1 MNLIFENVPEEEPDN
16 RSVTR
21 RKNKMKGIHSFGFAL
36 ALVAVFVFGLYWGRN
51 PIPEQGIQ
59 AAASDRAGR
68 LVLATG
74 YVAPDL
80 EAVYCLDQLT
90 GRLSAGVLSRKDGS
104 FQGLYERNINSDLAE
119 VLRQENVTTPLTVT
133 PQYTMVT
140 GEANMENRGASLW
153 KVAKSVVY
161 IAEVNTGMLLVY
173 TIPWQQSLHASD
185 QPETALLEPWTAK
198 QFQPGIL
205 RE

>member
-1 MNLIFENVPEEEPDN
+1 
-16 RSVTR
+16 
-21 RKNKMKGIHSFGFAL
+21 MKRFHSFGFAL
-36 ALVAVFVFGLYWGRN
+36 VLITALTFGLFCAKKSV
-51 PIPEQGIQ
+51 PERSIQ

-74 YVAPDL
+74 YVAPDM

-90 GRLSAGVLSRKDGS
+90 GRLSAGVLSRKDGK

-119 VLRQENVTTPLTVT
+119 VLRMKNVTTPLSVA

-140 GEANMENRGASLW
+140 GEVNTENRGASLW
-153 KVAKSVVY
+153 QVAKSVVY

-173 TIPWQQSLHASD
+173 TIPWQRSLHAGD
-185 QPETALLEPWTAK
+185 QPETALLELWTAE

-205 RE
+205 K

>member
-1 MNLIFENVPEEEPDN
+1 
-16 RSVTR
+16 
-21 RKNKMKGIHSFGFAL
+21 MKGFHSFGVVLVLIAVL
-36 ALVAVFVFGLYWGRN
+36 AFGLFLGKRSV
-51 PIPEQGIQ
+51 PERGIQ

-74 YVAPDL
+74 YVAPDM

-90 GRLSAGVLSRKDGS
+90 GRLSAGVLSRKDGK
-104 FQGLYERNINSDLAE
+104 FQVLYERNINSDLAE
-119 VLRQENVTTPLTVT
+119 VLRQRNVTTPLSVA

-140 GEANMENRGASLW
+140 GEVNTENRGASLW
-153 KVAKSVVY
+153 QVAKSVVY

-173 TIPWQQSLHASD
+173 TVPWQRSIHAAD
-185 QPETALLEPWTAK
+185 QPETALLELWTAE

-205 RE
+205 K

>member
-1 MNLIFENVPEEEPDN
+1 
-16 RSVTR
+16 
-21 RKNKMKGIHSFGFAL
+21 
-36 ALVAVFVFGLYWGRN
+36 
-51 PIPEQGIQ
+51 
-59 AAASDRAGR
+59 
-68 LVLATG
+68 VLATG
-74 YVAPDL
+74 YVAPDT

-90 GRLSAGVLSRKDGS
+90 GRLSAGVLSRKDGR

-119 VLRQENVTTPLTVT
+119 VLRQKGVTTPLSVA

-140 GEANMENRGASLW
+140 GEVYTENRGASLW

-173 TIPWQQSLHASD
+173 TIPWQQSLYGAD
-185 QPETALLEPWTAK
+185 QQETAHLELWTAE

-205 RE
+205 K